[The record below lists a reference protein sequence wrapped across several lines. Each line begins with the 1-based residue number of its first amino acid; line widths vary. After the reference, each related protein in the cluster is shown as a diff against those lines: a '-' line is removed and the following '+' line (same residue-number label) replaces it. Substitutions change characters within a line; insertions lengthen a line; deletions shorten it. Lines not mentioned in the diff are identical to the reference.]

1 MTVDVFGNY
10 IDVDTVE
17 QAVVATLQRWL
28 PDGIAHQE
36 RRKNLPTHSVPRPRN
51 IDRRSEFDLEN
62 GEQLPAIVLRSTGT
76 VGGPDRDQRGHRKTW
91 RIEVAAINRGRNE
104 TEARLLG
111 SIYLAAIAH
120 AFELDPTLGGAV
132 ERVREAGPD
141 DLAYGSTGTPGDDA
155 RSIYGTTFEVT
166 ARVVTDVRRPTD
178 PSDDPYVPSPP
189 FPSLLEAV
197 IDVSISDNPEESS

>member
-1 MTVDVFGNY
+1 MTVDTFGNY
-10 IDVDTVE
+10 LDVDTVE
-17 QAVVATLQRWL
+17 QAAVAALALWL
-28 PDGIAHQE
+28 PDAIAHQE
-36 RRKNLPTHSVPRPRN
+36 RRKGLVARTVPLPRN

-76 VGGPDRDQRGHRKTW
+76 VGGPDLDQRGRRKTW
-91 RIEVAAINRGRNE
+91 RLEVAAINRGRDE

-111 SIYLAAIAH
+111 SIYLAAIAMV
-120 AFELDPTLGGAV
+120 FEYDPTLGNIV

-141 DLAYGSTGTPGDDA
+141 DLAYGTTGNPGDDA

-166 ARVVTDVRRPTD
+166 ARVVSDVVRLSE
-178 PSDDPYVPSPP
+178 PSIDPYTPAPP

-197 IDVSISDNPEESS
+197 ITVSSTTSEESS